1 MINLKEEVFNIM
13 LMEADMK
20 ETSDL
25 EEKKEEAFFTGE
37 MELLMRDNSKEDL
50 CKDMEFTNSLMEKF
64 MKENLEETKDMV
76 LENIKLQLEFIMVIF
91 ILFRWL

>member
-1 MINLKEEVFNIM
+1 MP
-13 LMEADMK
+13 MEADMK

-64 MKENLEETKDMV
+64 MKENLEETRDMV